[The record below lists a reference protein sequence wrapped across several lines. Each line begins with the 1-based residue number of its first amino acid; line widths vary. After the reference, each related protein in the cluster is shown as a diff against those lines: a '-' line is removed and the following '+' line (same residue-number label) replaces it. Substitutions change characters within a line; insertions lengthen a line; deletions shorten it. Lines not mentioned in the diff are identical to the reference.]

1 MKVSSLKFPGVFI
14 IEPRIFEDKRG
25 HFLETFQVQR
35 YSEFGIPPKFVQDNV
50 SYSRQ
55 GVLRGL
61 HYQLRRPQGKLICT
75 VQGAIFDVVLDI
87 RKSSPNFGKWTSMVL
102 DSQEYRQLYVP
113 EGFAHGFYVLSERAT
128 VIYKC
133 TDYYEPQDERGVFW
147 DDPDLGI
154 NWPGKTPVLSEKDRA
169 YLGLKHILLDQLPE

>member
-1 MKVSSLKFPGVFI
+1 
-14 IEPRIFEDKRG
+14 
-25 HFLETFQVQR
+25 
-35 YSEFGIPPKFVQDNV
+35 
-50 SYSRQ
+50 
-55 GVLRGL
+55 
-61 HYQLRRPQGKLICT
+61 
-75 VQGAIFDVVLDI
+75 
-87 RKSSPNFGKWTSMVL
+87 MVL

-154 NWPGKTPVLSEKDRA
+154 NWPGQTPVLSEKDRA
-169 YLGLKHILLDQLPE
+169 YLGLKHIPLDQLPE